1 MECWQGLP
9 PEVKA
14 RYAVIRTV
22 KRTESK
28 ELVLL
33 QDRESDARVLLRN
46 YPGEPSVAYRLL
58 LKKTLSHIPEIYAVE
73 PRAGGYYVLE
83 QFVDGKTLGGECL
96 SLPDALCILKQVCE
110 ALTALH
116 ALGIVHRDV
125 KPDNLLQTPTGQIY
139 LLDLD
144 AARQYKNH
152 VEKDTCM
159 LGTAGFAA
167 PEQFGIVQTDHRAD
181 LFALGVTLN
190 VLVTGSHPSQV
201 LCRGPLRRIIVKCTR
216 IDPKTRY
223 QTARAVWRAAAPIY
237 HLTRLSGIFLSR
249 RKRYL
254 AGLCTCAAL
263 LCAVCVFLMQN
274 SLCDTLQVASEC
286 DTSASSFSSSVF
298 LSAVSHITDSADLS
312 EDSSSSDTLFS
323 FVSKLFGSSAHE
335 PISASSNADVGLNA
349 GSPASK
355 PSSNQSSSRPMSS
368 SSGSRPSSSKPSSS
382 SHSSSSTP
390 SSSSHSSSSK
400 PSSSSHSSSSTSS
413 SSSSTGPNW
422 AVIRPFLDGEE
433 KLYRA
438 SESATNNMANSYLE
452 IVNQRSLLQGQLD
465 TLTANCSTCDA
476 NVIAQ
481 ADIVSDLQGK
491 LDAALSQDPPAD
503 EATQTWYRLELE
515 KEQSRLQTLQSAQS
529 EAYAARDAFLA
540 TGALDA
546 QNAAVEQAFH
556 EYEAQY
562 ASYLAAR
569 QRMIDAQNSVGLTQ
583 VAFPHDSEPPDPS
596 ILPR

>member
-83 QFVDGKTLGGECL
+83 QFVDGKTLSGECL
-96 SLPDALCILKQVCE
+96 SVPDALRVLKELCE
-110 ALTALH
+110 ALTELH

-125 KPDNLLQTPTGQIY
+125 KPDNLLQTPDDQIY

-190 VLVTGSHPSQV
+190 VLVTGSHPSQI
-201 LCRGPLRRIIVKCTR
+201 LCRGPLRRVIVKCTR

-237 HLTRLSGIFLSR
+237 HLTRLSGIFPSR

-254 AGLCTCAAL
+254 TGLCVCAAL
-263 LCAVCVFLMQN
+263 LCAACVFLIRDSLYETLPTAPECGN
-274 SLCDTLQVASEC
+274 S
-286 DTSASSFSSSVF
+286 SALFSSSQS
-298 LSAVSHITDSADLS
+298 LSAVSHITDSADSS
-312 EDSSSSDTLFS
+312 EDNSSSDTIFS

-400 PSSSSHSSSSTSS
+400 PS

-491 LDAALSQDPPAD
+491 LDAALSQDPPAG

>member
-83 QFVDGKTLGGECL
+83 QFVDGKTLSGECL
-96 SLPDALCILKQVCE
+96 SVPDALRVLKELCE
-110 ALTALH
+110 ALTELH

-125 KPDNLLQTPTGQIY
+125 KPDNLLQTPDDQIY

-190 VLVTGSHPSQV
+190 VLVTGSHPSQI
-201 LCRGPLRRIIVKCTR
+201 LCRGPLRRVIVKCTR

-254 AGLCTCAAL
+254 TGLCVCAAL

-298 LSAVSHITDSADLS
+298 LPTVSHITDSDDLS
-312 EDSSSSDTLFS
+312 EDNSSSDTLFS
-323 FVSKLFGSSAHE
+323 FVSKLFGSSSAPGSISSSSNAE
-335 PISASSNADVGLNA
+335 VGLNASVSASSNHSS
-349 GSPASK
+349 SPSFSK
-355 PSSNQSSSRPMSS
+355 PVSGSS
-368 SSGSRPSSSKPSSS
+368 SSHTSSSKPGSG
-382 SHSSSSTP
+382 

-400 PSSSSHSSSSTSS
+400 PSSSSHPSSSTPS

-422 AVIRPFLDGEE
+422 SVIGPFLDGEE

-491 LDAALSQDPPAD
+491 LDAALSQGPPTD

>member
-83 QFVDGKTLGGECL
+83 QFVDGKTLSGECL
-96 SLPDALCILKQVCE
+96 SVPDALRVLKELCE
-110 ALTALH
+110 ALTELH

-125 KPDNLLQTPTGQIY
+125 KPDNLLQTPDDQIY

-190 VLVTGSHPSQV
+190 VLVTGSHPSQI

-263 LCAVCVFLMQN
+263 LCAACVFLIRDSLYETLPTAPECGN
-274 SLCDTLQVASEC
+274 S
-286 DTSASSFSSSVF
+286 SALFSSSQS
-298 LSAVSHITDSADLS
+298 LSAVSHITDSSDSS
-312 EDSSSSDTLFS
+312 EDNSSSDTIFS

-390 SSSSHSSSSK
+390 SSSSH
-400 PSSSSHSSSSTSS
+400 PSSSTPS